1 MSTHEPVVTQQI
13 LDLIASKSDEQ
24 RASRRMSKDVV
35 DALKECGF
43 FTMLLPKQ
51 WGGLERKPQEFFA
64 EQVRI
69 AEADMSTA
77 WAGGII
83 AVHAFQLALMSEEAQ
98 RGCTKMT
105 PIRSSAARI
114 TRLVPA
120 QRCVKADLCFTDAG
134 AGVRALTTALGR
146 C

>member
-51 WGGLERKPQEFFA
+51 WGGLERKPQEFF
-64 EQVRI
+64 VR
-69 AEADMSTA
+69 
-77 WAGGII
+77 
-83 AVHAFQLALMSEEAQ
+83 
-98 RGCTKMT
+98 R
-105 PIRSSAARI
+105 SAA
-114 TRLVPA
+114 
-120 QRCVKADLCFTDAG
+120 
-134 AGVRALTTALGR
+134 
-146 C
+146 